1 MFWIEVFFFLA
12 GLFIGSFLNVVIY
25 RLPRGETVVWGRSYC
40 PACGRALAWYDLI
53 PVLSYLFLRGRCRY
67 CRLPISLQYPLV
79 ELVTGVVFTTLFY
92 NFGLSWILVKYL
104 FLGAVL
110 VAASFID
117 LEHYLIPDRLVVT
130 GACGGILLSLL
141 ARDVGFWA
149 ALGGIAAA
157 AGFLLLI
164 AVISNGGMGG
174 GDVKLAGMVGL
185 YLGWPLAS
193 LALFLSLVTGGLAG
207 VYLLVSG
214 RKKRQDPLPFAPFIA
229 IGGLLALFFGE
240 KMLHWYLVKFM

>member
-1 MFWIEVFFFLA
+1 MLVFFFLL

-40 PACGRALAWYDLI
+40 PACGRTLAWYDLI

-67 CRLPISLQYPLV
+67 CRLPISPRYPIV

-110 VAASFID
+110 VAASLID
-117 LEHYLIPDRLVVT
+117 LEHYLIPDCLVVT
-130 GACGGILLSLL
+130 GACGGIFLSLL
-141 ARDVGFWA
+141 ARDVGFWSSLWGA
-149 ALGGIAAA
+149 AAA
-157 AGFLLLI
+157 AGFLLLV
-164 AVISNGGMGG
+164 AVISKGGMGG

-185 YLGWPLAS
+185 FLGWPLAS
-193 LALFLSLVTGGLAG
+193 LALFLSLVTGGLLG
-207 VYLLVSG
+207 IYLLISG
-214 RKKRQDPLPFAPFIA
+214 CKKRQDPVPFAPFIA
-229 IGGLLALFFGE
+229 IGVILALLFGM
-240 KMLHWYLVKFM
+240 KIVNWYLAWFM

>member
-1 MFWIEVFFFLA
+1 MTALFFLA
-12 GLFIGSFLNVVIY
+12 GLLTGSFLNVVVY

-40 PACGRALAWYDLI
+40 PACRRSLAWYDLI
-53 PVLSYLFLRGRCRY
+53 PILSYLFLRGRCRY
-67 CRLPISLQYPLV
+67 CRLPISPRYPIV

-92 NFGLSWILVKYL
+92 NFGLSWILAKYL
-104 FLGAVL
+104 FLSAVL

-117 LEHYLIPDRLVVT
+117 LEHYLIPDSLVVT

-157 AGFLLLI
+157 AGFLLLV

-185 YLGWPLAS
+185 YLGLPLAAV
-193 LALFLSLVTGGLAG
+193 ALFLSLITGGLAG
-207 VYLLVSG
+207 VCLLVSG
-214 RKKRQDPLPFAPFIA
+214 RKKRQDPLPFAPYIA
-229 IGGLLALFFGE
+229 AGGLLALLFGKE
-240 KMLHWYLVKFM
+240 ILHWYLLKFM

>member
-1 MFWIEVFFFLA
+1 MFWIEGFFFLL

-40 PACGRALAWYDLI
+40 PACGRVLAWYDLI
-53 PVLSYLFLRGRCRY
+53 PVLSYLLLRGRCRY
-67 CRLPISLQYPLV
+67 CRLPISSRYLLV

-92 NFGLSWILVKYL
+92 IFGLSWILVKYL
-104 FLGAVL
+104 FLSAVL

-141 ARDVGFWA
+141 ARDVGFWSSLWGA
-149 ALGGIAAA
+149 VAA
-157 AGFLLLI
+157 AGFLLLV
-164 AVISNGGMGG
+164 AVISKGGMGG

-185 YLGWPLAS
+185 FLGWPLAS

-207 VYLLVSG
+207 VCLLVSG
-214 RKKRQDPLPFAPFIA
+214 RKKRQDPLPFAPFITT
-229 IGGLLALFFGE
+229 GGLLALFFGE
-240 KMLHWYLVKFM
+240 KMLHWYLVRFM